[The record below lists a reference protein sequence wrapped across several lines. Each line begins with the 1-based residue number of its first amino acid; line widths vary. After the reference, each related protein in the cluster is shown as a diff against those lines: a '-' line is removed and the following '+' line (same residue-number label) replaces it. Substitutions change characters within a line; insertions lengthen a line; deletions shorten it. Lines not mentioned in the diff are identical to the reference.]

1 MNNSIIYKEDCY
13 YQTFLD
19 NEFENTNFIK
29 SLIKEQDSDPNT
41 VVTIIHHT
49 DLDGIIAAQLTK
61 EYCHNVLAIY
71 NVKLIAY
78 NYEKDIDFRYKILP
92 NSNFVFVVD
101 LSPTLKTLFDIMSIL
116 DRKVMWIDHHIGSIR
131 TLIENREYAEYD
143 RIIENFDIFVNTNGC
158 GAMNCYNLMKNSTC
172 TNGINFGSIF
182 NERTIYL
189 TDVYDRWLS
198 IDDKYWADCLNKYM
212 YTSEQLYVDS
222 KEVHMI
228 IHNLDKAYLSE
239 ALTKGN
245 TYLQLEKQ
253 LNAFKYNDF
262 HEELILHTPD
272 GKDYKACVMWGPGN
286 SQLFGNHINDF
297 DVVIRAIYNK
307 EKDEYYFS
315 FYTVKEDVDCC
326 AIAKQYQGSGHRAAA
341 GCQTSY
347 NILNKKWK
355 VDN

>member
-1 MNNSIIYKEDCY
+1 MKKNIIYNENCY

-19 NEFENTNFIK
+19 NEFENTTFIQ
-29 SLIKEQDSDPNT
+29 SLIEERDRNPDT

-49 DLDGIIAAQLTK
+49 DLDGIFAAQLTK
-61 EYCHNVLAIY
+61 EYCHNVLAIH
-71 NVKLIAY
+71 NIKLIAY
-78 NYEKDIDFRYKILP
+78 NYKKDFDFRYKILP
-92 NSNFVFVVD
+92 NSKFVFIVD
-101 LSPTLKTLFDIMSIL
+101 LSPNLKTLFDITNIS
-116 DRKVMWIDHHIGSIR
+116 DRKIMLIDHHIGSIR
-131 TLIENREYAEYD
+131 TLIENREHAEYD
-143 RIIENFDIFVNTNGC
+143 RIIDHFDIYVNINGC
-158 GAMNCYNLMKNSTC
+158 GAMNCFNLMKNSVCADGTK
-172 TNGINFGSIF
+172 FGSRF
-182 NERTIYL
+182 NERAIYL
-189 TDVYDRWLS
+189 TDVYDRWLQ

-222 KEVHMI
+222 KEMEKI
-228 IHNLDKAYLSE
+228 ILKSDNSYLSE

-262 HEELILHTPD
+262 HEELTLHTPD

-286 SQLFGNHINDF
+286 SQLFGDHINDF
-297 DVVIRAIYNK
+297 DVVIRANYNK
-307 EKDEYYFS
+307 EDDEYYFS

-326 AIAKQYQGSGHRAAA
+326 AIAKQYLGGGHAKASAAS
-341 GCQTSY
+341 TTY